1 MKVYKNKSIIGRF
14 TYLLHSHAQHS
25 QQF

>member
-14 TYLLHSHAQHS
+14 TY
-25 QQF
+25 